1 MLEKLAAKSDN
12 NKIAIAEEGAIPIMM
27 KVCVRH
33 HRVDICITALAF
45 SLYHRTHMLSVLPV
59 IPIMMK
65 AMERHRTNA
74 EVVEQVGRLTAPS
87 APTAPDPYTY

>member
-33 HRVDICITALAF
+33 HRVDICITALAC
-45 SLYHRTHMLSVLPV
+45 SLYYRTHMLSVSPHSHSLC
-59 IPIMMK
+59 IT
-65 AMERHRTNA
+65 A
-74 EVVEQVGRLTAPS
+74 LTCSLYYRSSPS
-87 APTAPDPYTY
+87 